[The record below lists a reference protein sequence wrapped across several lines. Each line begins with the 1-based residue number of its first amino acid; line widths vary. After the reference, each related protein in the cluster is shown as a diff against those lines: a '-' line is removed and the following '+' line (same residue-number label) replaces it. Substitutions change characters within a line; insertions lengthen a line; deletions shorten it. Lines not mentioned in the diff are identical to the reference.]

1 MMKRLLLA
9 GGGHAHIE
17 VLRRLARRNLRDVEL
32 LLVTPSPLLIYT
44 GMLPGLIAG
53 HYRLGECTVNLAAL
67 AAKAGCQWIAGSVSG
82 LEPQRNAIRL
92 HDGRQIAYDVLSL
105 DVGSVAQHAGV
116 RGAER
121 FAIPAR
127 PMEGL
132 VRWWKALLNR
142 FEAQPSLRLGIVG
155 GGAGGV
161 ELALAMHHRLTFF
174 GATKV
179 SLFLVT
185 EASTIV
191 PDHHPEARTILEHA
205 LQSRGINVHTRSK
218 VAEVSEGRLR
228 ATRSA
233 ELTFDAL
240 VWVAGAAAP
249 AWIGQTGLATD
260 DRAFVAVHDT
270 LQSTSHGN
278 VFAAGDVADLV
289 NHPRPK
295 AGVFAVREGPILERN
310 LVASLRGGRL
320 ASYRPQKHALAL
332 ISTGARHAVAS
343 RGSLVFSGDW
353 VWRWKDWIDRRFVA
367 RYRL

>member
-1 MMKRLLLA
+1 MKRLLLA
-9 GGGHAHIE
+9 GGGHAHVE
-17 VLRRLARRNLRDVEL
+17 VLRRLARRNLRNAEL

-53 HYRLGECTVNLAAL
+53 HYRLGECTINLAAL
-67 AAKAGCQWIAGSVSG
+67 GAKAGCQWIAGSVAG
-82 LEPQRNAIRL
+82 IEPQRNAIRL

-105 DVGSVAQHAGV
+105 DVGSVAQQAGV

-121 FAIPAR
+121 FTVPAR

-132 VRWWKALLNR
+132 VRWWKDFLNR
-142 FEAQPSLRLGIVG
+142 FDARPNLRIGIVG

-174 GATKV
+174 GGTEA

-185 EASTIV
+185 EGPTVV
-191 PDHHPEARTILEHA
+191 PDHHPKARIVLEQA
-205 LQSRGINVHTRSK
+205 LQSRGIEVYTRSK
-218 VAEVSEGRLR
+218 VTEAAEGRLR
-228 ATRSA
+228 VSGAG
-233 ELTFDAL
+233 ELSFDAL
-240 VWVAGAAAP
+240 VWVAGAGAP
-249 AWIGQTGLATD
+249 EWIEQTALSTD
-260 DRAFVAVHDT
+260 DRGFVAVHDT
-270 LQSTSHGN
+270 LQSTSHPN

-310 LVASLRGGRL
+310 LVASLSGRRL
-320 ASYRPQKHALAL
+320 ASYQPQKHALAL

-343 RGSLVFSGDW
+343 RGSLVFAGAW

-367 RYRL
+367 RYRV